1 MASKKTLKTRL
12 RSGEKVIGSWL
23 RLANFSS
30 TELMVEFGYDFL
42 IVDMQH
48 GEATEAQLL
57 TLLGAFRG
65 SGVTPVVRV
74 PHHDYRTINRVLD
87 LGFQAILA
95 PLVNT
100 VEQAEQIV
108 KAAKYPP
115 IGARSYGPMRP
126 PAQRRP
132 APDYIQE
139 ANDSTAVFIIVEHI
153 LALRDFEKITAVPG
167 IDGIFVGAFDLTF
180 SLRESPQMQAI
191 GDLVIREAEK
201 AGRVPKTG
209 SEMSRFVPYPGELF
223 SLEILRKAKKQR
235 VPFGII
241 AHSAREALAWFNRGA
256 QWPTLHSDFAF
267 LKGAA
272 EAGLKGVREGLMK
285 K

>member
-1 MASKKTLKTRL
+1 M
-12 RSGEKVIGSWL
+12 IGSWL
-23 RLANFSS
+23 NLANFRS
-30 TELMVEFGYDFL
+30 TELMVELGYDFL

-48 GEATEAQLL
+48 GEATETPLL

-100 VEQAEQIV
+100 VEQAEHIV
-108 KAAKYPP
+108 RAAKYPP
-115 IGARSYGPMRP
+115 MGARSYGPLRL

-139 ANDSTAVFIIVEHI
+139 ANDSTAVFVIVEHI

-180 SLRESPQMQAI
+180 SLRESPRMQAL
-191 GDLVIREAEK
+191 GDAMIREAQK
-201 AGRVPKTG
+201 AGRVPKAG
-209 SEMSRFVPYPGELF
+209 SETSRFVPDPGELL
-223 SLEILRKAKKQR
+223 SLEVLRKAKKRR

-241 AHSAREALAWFNRGA
+241 AHSPREALTWFERGA

-272 EAGLKGVREGLMK
+272 EAGLQGVRAGLTNP
-285 K
+285 